1 MHSCFDI
8 FFLHTFQY
16 VGASVILVLLQK
28 DSVLLEKLSQANYF
42 TPMILV
48 TTIVLNVSTFQGS
61 SYFNYTNT
69 IHLLTGLVEILL
81 LFVTLPN
88 YVVFVSKVWFQRT
101 LLSERFVV
109 FLTPLYA
116 FLFIFGS
123 TNMAWI
129 NATFGLC
136 IGAWMIKY
144 NISFEVDERK

>member
-1 MHSCFDI
+1 M
-8 FFLHTFQY
+8 
-16 VGASVILVLLQK
+16 ILVLLQK
-28 DSVLLEKLSQANYF
+28 DSVLLEKLSQANYY
-42 TPMILV
+42 TPVILV
-48 TTIVLNVSTFQGS
+48 TAIVLNVSTFQGS

-101 LLSERFVV
+101 VLLERFVV

-116 FLFIFGS
+116 FLFIFGT

-129 NATFGLC
+129 TATFGLC

-144 NISFEVDERK
+144 SISFEVDEKK

>member
-1 MHSCFDI
+1 MIS
-8 FFLHTFQY
+8 HTFQY
-16 VGASVILVLLQK
+16 VGASVILVLLQR
-28 DSVLLEKLSQANYF
+28 DSLLLEKLSQANYY

-101 LLSERFVV
+101 ILSEKFVV

-116 FLFIFGS
+116 FLFIFGT
-123 TNMAWI
+123 TNVAWI
-129 NATFGLC
+129 TATFGLGV
-136 IGAWMIKY
+136 GAWMIRY
-144 NISFEVDERK
+144 SISFEVDERK